1 MSRRRNTL
9 QELPHEKTVAH
20 REQQKVM
27 QSVEGEENHP
37 RQTNTHGTVQ
47 EFDGCNKKRQWMP
60 GGRPSTDPHPPSWD
74 PSVKLDSQWN
84 DGSFMDGGVISLRL
98 STAYTHYT
106 SSEATNSRRME
117 MVFPTRAARRRWTS
131 IRRTCCFL
139 SIDSASRILIRQMT
153 MMFYNLDACF
163 SSKCLMTINS
173 LLFSGGDVPTT
184 GAVGGDS
191 IKATTT
197 HHDGRSRPML

>member
-1 MSRRRNTL
+1 M
-9 QELPHEKTVAH
+9 EKKTIH
-20 REQQKVM
+20 GK
-27 QSVEGEENHP
+27 
-37 RQTNTHGTVQ
+37 QTHMGLCKSLINVI
-47 EFDGCNKKRQWMP
+47 KKRQWMP
-60 GGRPSTDPHPPSWD
+60 GGRPSTDPHSPSWD

-117 MVFPTRAARRRWTS
+117 MVFPRTARRRWTS
-131 IRRTCCFL
+131 IRRTCCFS

-163 SSKCLMTINS
+163 LSKCLMTINS